1 MYFKADSDFEYE
13 MRFAAQAINDDRTK
27 EIIAAS
33 EKCYI
38 DLRLGNQAVFKTGE
52 LSG

>member
-1 MYFKADSDFEYE
+1 MYLKADSDFEYE
-13 MRFAAQAINDDRTK
+13 MRFAAQAVNDSRTK
-27 EIIAAS
+27 EIIESS

-52 LSG
+52 LS